1 MQINRVIVPPDIAQ
15 KIKAKH
21 NVNDWEAEEIFF
33 NVEANLHIRKSK
45 GRHKRRKDDGL
56 DRHLYV
62 AYGRT
67 YAGRYLFVAYKLHP
81 SGIAEVRSARGM
93 TDSER
98 KIYRR

>member
-1 MQINRVIVPPDIAQ
+1 MQINRVFVPPDIAQ

-33 NVEANLHIRKSK
+33 NVEANLRIRKSK
-45 GRHKRRKDDGL
+45 GRHKKR
-56 DRHLYV
+56 YV

-81 SGIAEVRSARGM
+81 GGIAEVRSARSM

-98 KIYRR
+98 KLYRR

>member
-33 NVEANLHIRKSK
+33 NAEANLRIRKSK
-45 GRHKRRKDDGL
+45 GRHKRR
-56 DRHLYV
+56 YV

-67 YAGRYLFVAYKLHP
+67 YDGRYLFVAYKLHP
-81 SGIAEVRSARGM
+81 GGIAEVRSARNM

-98 KIYRR
+98 KLYRR